1 MRPSTDWP
9 IWPTTTR
16 SSTAPRRSG
25 PKILSQGG
33 GRDRLGCAEA
43 AAESRPGT
51 RGGAENVG
59 EFPPG
64 IRVGRIADAII
75 SSNDAMCVGLDER
88 HIHRFN
94 HRRLSLQDN
103 LVSGKPAEII
113 SSGLE

>member
-1 MRPSTDWP
+1 MT
-9 IWPTTTR
+9 
-16 SSTAPRRSG
+16 
-25 PKILSQGG
+25 GG
-33 GRDRLGCAEA
+33 GGNASIDRLADLADYDKIVHRASSQRSENIIAGRRQ
-43 AAESRPGT
+43 RPARIAGS
-51 RGGAENVG
+51 VG
-59 EFPPG
+59 EFRPG
-64 IRVGRIADAII
+64 IRAGSIADAII